1 MTSSAFRRVKVYKR
15 FLVRRMKAMKES
27 AFKVKLTH
35 LTAKEL
41 GERARE
47 FAPGVS
53 FTNVARDVRLL
64 TSAGENY
71 DAEFDLLWRGQ
82 VIPQIVS
89 DYSETYLADLMK
101 GVLSPSE
108 MDARLRE
115 VRTRPDGKP
124 VWEDV

>member
-47 FAPGVS
+47 
-53 FTNVARDVRLL
+53 
-64 TSAGENY
+64 
-71 DAEFDLLWRGQ
+71 
-82 VIPQIVS
+82 
-89 DYSETYLADLMK
+89 
-101 GVLSPSE
+101 
-108 MDARLRE
+108 